1 MRGGLGLCG
10 LWLVSRGDGWLW
22 FCRRGQGAVGNFAM
36 SAPVM
41 LITGGAQ
48 RIGAEIA
55 RTLHATGATIAI
67 HYRRSQMA
75 AEALVAELCR
85 TRAASA
91 AAFQADFL
99 GSAAPTQLIDKV
111 IQQFGRLDGLINN
124 ASSFFA
130 TPIGTIESAQWDDLV
145 GSNLRTPL
153 FLAQAAAP
161 HLAATKGCIV
171 NVTDIHAERP
181 LKGYPVYCAAKAGL
195 LGLTRSLAV
204 ELAPLVRVNA
214 VAPGAII
221 WPDGSDAP
229 TADFPPDEQA
239 AIIEHSLLKRLGA
252 PSDIA
257 RTVRFLVLDAPYIT
271 GQVINVDG
279 GRSAHL

>member
-1 MRGGLGLCG
+1 
-10 LWLVSRGDGWLW
+10 
-22 FCRRGQGAVGNFAM
+22 M
-36 SAPVM
+36 SAPVV
-41 LITGGAQ
+41 LVTGGAQ

-67 HYRRSQMA
+67 HYKRSQTA
-75 AEALVAELCR
+75 ADSLVADLCR
-85 TRAASA
+85 QRAGSA

-99 GSAAPTQLIDKV
+99 SSSAPTLLIEQV
-111 IQQFGRLDGLINN
+111 TQQFARLDGLINN

-130 TPIGTIESAQWDDLV
+130 TPLGTIDSLQWDDLI
-145 GSNLRTPL
+145 GSNLHTPL

-171 NVTDIHAERP
+171 NITDIHAERP

-214 VAPGAII
+214 VAPGAIL
-221 WPDGSDAP
+221 WPEGSDAT
-229 TADFPPDEQA
+229 TAGFPPAQQA

-257 RTVRFLVLDAPYIT
+257 RTVRFLVVDAPYIT